1 MREQKETMAEAEGF
15 KIAAETLRDAG
26 LDDNNLYLT
35 VVGPGMILI
44 LGGQDF
50 VADEAFLEKFLSLR
64 KQDAPQFDQS
74 L

>member
-35 VVGPGMILI
+35 VVG
-44 LGGQDF
+44 Q
-50 VADEAFLEKFLSLR
+50 A
-64 KQDAPQFDQS
+64 
-74 L
+74 